1 MRIFCIL
8 FATTILL
15 SCKSKQTDLN
25 SDAPIK
31 PNQFVSAFKLLDNN
45 FSATD
50 SNIIDQSDTVLINHK
65 LLERFI
71 PDTLYRRLLA
81 DDKKTIF
88 HPIGRVEKNN
98 EIYLLLLT
106 IQNRKKI
113 VTVILQDKKNTFLS
127 TKDILNSD
135 KEKNNYKYSFSLN
148 REPTF
153 FVNREKLVNDKEI
166 KFTKIGWAFNGK
178 SFIPVVNESNE
189 YNSKSI
195 GILNPIDTLPR
206 ENLYSG
212 NYVEDE
218 GNFISIRDGRTKQ
231 DYLFFLHIEKN
242 DGNCIGELKG
252 EMHLT
257 DSTHAIYKFG
267 GDPCVID
274 FNFDKNVV
282 VVKEEGSCGNRRG
295 MNCKFEDAYTK
306 KKEPKK
312 KTIKPTIVKIPTANV
327 TKMMLPAKTKPP
339 VKVEKKKI
347 IKPGILMPK
356 PSKPK
361 TEDNPYIN

>member
-8 FATTILL
+8 ITITVLF

-45 FSATD
+45 FEATD
-50 SNIIDQSDTVLINHK
+50 SNIVDQADSVIINHK

-88 HPIGRVEKNN
+88 HPVGRIEKNN

-106 IQNRKKI
+106 VQNRKKI
-113 VTVILQDKKNTFLS
+113 VTVMLQDKKNTFL
-127 TKDILNSD
+127 TAKDILNSGI
-135 KEKNNYKYSFSLN
+135 EKTSYKYSFSIN

-153 FVNREKLVNDKEI
+153 FVSREKLSNDKDI
-166 KFTKIGWAFNGK
+166 KYTKTGWAFNGK
-178 SFIPVVNESNE
+178 SFISVVNETNE
-189 YNSKSI
+189 HSSKLTN
-195 GILNPIDTLPR
+195 ILNPIDTFPR

-212 NYVEDE
+212 NYIEDE
-218 GNFISIRDGRTKQ
+218 GNFISLRDGRTKQ
-231 DYLFFLHIEKN
+231 EYLFFLHIEKN
-242 DGNCIGELKG
+242 DGNCVGELKG

-257 DSTHAIYKFG
+257 DSTHATYTFA
-267 GDPCVID
+267 GDPCAID
-274 FNFDKNVV
+274 FSFDKNVI
-282 VVKEEGSCGNRRG
+282 VVKEKGSCGNRRG

-312 KTIKPTIVKIPTANV
+312 KVVKPITVKIPTANV
-327 TKMMLPAKTKPP
+327 TKMMLPAKAKTPP
-339 VKVEKKKI
+339 KIEKKKT
-347 IKPGILMPK
+347 IKAGVLMPK
-356 PSKPK
+356 PSNPK
-361 TEDNPYIN
+361 AEDNPYTN